1 MAVQELKF
9 ELRLR
14 GRCGTFGIVKHNDP
28 MKYQIATMPTHELAE
43 RIGSLCSDAE
53 TETFRKLAIAA
64 GFGDSTCSDIP
75 DAQWYPMIQ
84 KISDEGAS

>member
-1 MAVQELKF
+1 MAVEKVRI
-9 ELRLR
+9 ELRF
-14 GRCGTFGIVKHNDP
+14 GARCGTFGIVKHNDP
-28 MKYQIATMPTHELAE
+28 MKYLIATMPTHELAE

-84 KISDEGAS
+84 KISDGVAA